1 MAELVAVGETV
12 AAPVP
17 PVGPEFPAMAT
28 GADSA
33 ADDAD
38 PVAPVLVLPD
48 WAVDEPELPDV
59 AVGLIVT
66 VEAPPL
72 PPLALPVATPLPPV
86 PPTTWAPA
94 GPAAMPRVIAAAT
107 KADATAAR

>member
-1 MAELVAVGETV
+1 
-12 AAPVP
+12 
-17 PVGPEFPAMAT
+17 MAT
-28 GADSA
+28 GADA
-33 ADDAD
+33 ASEAAE

-48 WAVDEPELPDV
+48 WAAEEPELPDV
-59 AVGLIVT
+59 AVGVIVT
-66 VEAPPL
+66 VDAPPL

-94 GPAAMPRVIAAAT
+94 GPAAMPRARAAAT